1 MKSAFESGIPGLS
14 GFVPGISGRCAPWG
28 APILYIWPLHASVLE
43 IIFTCTIDSP
53 AAPPR
58 KNFPHFRTT
67 DEMIEKF
74 FIIAVH
80 LYQGEPFSFVCLA
93 IVSPGKGR
101 YPAFQP
107 RLCKFPI
114 KNMGCI
120 SSQSF
125 QETPIPPTAPTPPIQ
140 KFLFLKF
147 PPCIKSFPSPVSHA
161 KKSPG
166 RSSFLYRSD

>member
-1 MKSAFESGIPGLS
+1 MKSAFES
-14 GFVPGISGRCAPWG
+14 PGIIGIRSGDIGKVCALR
-28 APILYIWPLHASVLE
+28 AQILYIWPLHASVWE

-67 DEMIEKF
+67 DEMTGKI

-80 LYQGEPFSFVCLA
+80 LYQGELFSYVCLA

-101 YPAFQP
+101 YPAYQP

-125 QETPIPPTAPTPPIQ
+125 PAVPISPTAPTPPVQ
-140 KFLFLKF
+140 KFLFLNF

-161 KKSPG
+161 KKSPV